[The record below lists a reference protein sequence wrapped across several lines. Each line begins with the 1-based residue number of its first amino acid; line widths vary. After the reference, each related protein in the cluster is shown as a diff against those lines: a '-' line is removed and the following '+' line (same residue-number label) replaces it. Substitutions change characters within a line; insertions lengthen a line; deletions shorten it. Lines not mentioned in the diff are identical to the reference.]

1 MTVLPLANLAPRQ
14 VGLLLRAGEGVA
26 AGPPE
31 PPAGGAAAATGRG
44 QEPPAPLQL
53 EWPWTTKSFYRR
65 PV

>member
-26 AGPPE
+26 A
-31 PPAGGAAAATGRG
+31 ATGRG
-44 QEPPAPLQL
+44 QEPPEPLRL